1 MSLRTENLTTP
12 NSPADASAAAPEGIS
27 PRFHADIPA
36 APRYASVATLADDP
50 AGLTC
55 SVTVGLR
62 WGASSGKAGRL
73 LGYPSFEEAAESVK
87 DGRHDA
93 LLVAGA
99 YPEIRTFFFD
109 AGLSAVESFISPLPD
124 MVFAA
129 PEHNA
134 ALERFDTVH
143 YHPATRVLF
152 ETHVQGRTNDA
163 VQATS
168 NSAACRDALENP
180 GQAAAI
186 TNRTCADHY
195 GLTTLKVLSRGTPM
209 SFVVFEPK
217 NRRNQQS

>member
-1 MSLRTENLTTP
+1 MSLRTENTKTEEL
-12 NSPADASAAAPEGIS
+12 PAGTSENLS
-27 PRFHADIPA
+27 PRFLADIPA
-36 APRYASVATLADDP
+36 TPRYATVATLADDP

-73 LGYPSFEEAAESVK
+73 LGYPSFEAAAESVK

-129 PEHNA
+129 PEHHA
-134 ALERFDTVH
+134 RLERFDTVH

-152 ETHVQGRTNDA
+152 ETHIQDRTNDA

-180 GQAAAI
+180 GRAAAI

-195 GLTTLKVLSRGTPM
+195 GMTTLKVLSRGTPM
-209 SFVVFEPK
+209 SFVVFVPK
-217 NRRNQQS
+217 KRENQQS